1 MQLEL
6 EAKILGRPRP
16 QGSLRVITSASTRR
30 PVAVYSDSTTQHRN
44 MVIAELAKEWAG
56 RQPLTGPVAVKAHFI
71 FRRPKSHFGSGGNA
85 DKLKGSAPSAHTN
98 TPDTDKLLRLL
109 GDALTIAGVIGDDS
123 QISPIR
129 GEKSWTDGADCT
141 FIEVWSL

>member
-1 MQLEL
+1 
-6 EAKILGRPRP
+6 
-16 QGSLRVITSASTRR
+16 
-30 PVAVYSDSTTQHRN
+30 
-44 MVIAELAKEWAG
+44 MVIAELAKSGAG
-56 RQPLTGPVAVKAHFI
+56 RQPLTGPVAIKAHFI
-71 FRRPKSHFGSGGNA
+71 FRRPKSRFGSGAARTNSG
-85 DKLKGSAPSAHTN
+85 GSAPSAHTN

-141 FIEVWSL
+141 FIEVWSFVIEKPPWMDRCQLHRNRPRRLLP